1 MKSIRT
7 PLAEVRGL
15 GSAKK
20 GTGTF
25 VVERV
30 TSIALLILLTL
41 FIVIV
46 VMLNGEPYDVVVGT
60 LASPLV
66 ALIMLAGVLVTVVHM
81 RVGMQIILEDY
92 VQGEF
97 PKLAALVVNSLFC
110 WGIGLVAAFAVLKI
124 AFGGA

>member
-25 VVERV
+25 IVERV

-41 FIVIV
+41 FILIV
-46 VMLNGEPYDVVVGT
+46 VKLNGEPYERVVDVLT
-60 LASPLV
+60 SPLV
-66 ALIMLAGVLVTVVHM
+66 ALIMLAGILVTVVHM
-81 RVGMQIILEDY
+81 RVGMQIIVEDY
-92 VQGEF
+92 VQGEL
-97 PKLAALVVNSLFC
+97 PKLAALVVNWLFC
-110 WGIGLVAAFAVLKI
+110 WGVGLVAAFAVLKI

>member
-25 VVERV
+25 IVERV

-41 FIVIV
+41 FIIIV
-46 VMLNGEPYDVVVGT
+46 VMLNGEPYDVVVAT

-66 ALIMLAGVLVTVVHM
+66 ALIMLAGILVTIVHM

-92 VQGEF
+92 VQGEL
-97 PKLAALVVNSLFC
+97 PKLATLVANWLFC

-124 AFGGA
+124 AFGGV